1 MSISVVSIGKNKD
14 SYIKE
19 ASEEYRKRISP
30 SVELDLV
37 YLPDIA
43 LTKTNNQEVVIEK
56 EGKYL
61 DDFIEERL
69 RKGPKPLFLIALDS
83 RGKQFKSEE
92 FAKVIEDKSPFFDIV
107 CFIGGVYG
115 LSPNIIRKANLVLSL
130 SKMTFTH
137 QMTRIILLEQIY
149 RAFSIIKGKKYHY

>member
-1 MSISVVSIGKNKD
+1 MGISVVSVGKNKD

-30 SVELDLV
+30 FTELDLV
-37 YLPDIA
+37 YLPDVA

-56 EGKYL
+56 EGKFIEDY
-61 DDFIEERL
+61 IEERL
-69 RKGPKPLFLIALDS
+69 RKCPKPLFLIVLDS

-92 FAKVIEDKSPFFDIV
+92 FAKIIEEKSSFFDII

-115 LSPNIIRKANLVLSL
+115 LSPNIIRKANLVLSI